1 MKLLNITSGYAMKNN
16 PYFEAAKKGNYDASI
31 RLVWDIFRD
40 KEEKMVNFLTALPE
54 NCYLAPIHALE
65 KGGYNAIANAMV
77 WMLCDHPLAKHKNIT
92 QYDDVY
98 QMNKVHHTDA
108 PAMQRLLSKPLF
120 MGPVQS
126 GKNYCIV
133 DDVVT
138 SGSTVNE
145 CRNYIQENNGIV
157 EYALAL
163 SASFNPQAG
172 YSGVVDISWDTEQKL
187 LSKFDETKLNKLLSQ
202 YGITENWRN
211 LSNSQANYL
220 TTFATI
226 DGIRNKISETIYRGC
241 KKKVQP
247 SKVNLN

>member
-1 MKLLNITSGYAMKNN
+1 MKLLNITSGNKLVNN
-16 PYFEAAKKGNYDASI
+16 AYFAAAKNGNYDASI
-31 RLVWDIFRD
+31 RLVWDLFRD
-40 KEEKMVNFLTALPE
+40 KEEKMVNFLSSLPP

-77 WMLCDHPLAKHKNIT
+77 WMLCDHPIAKHKSIT
-92 QYDDVY
+92 QYDDIY
-98 QMNKVHHTDA
+98 QMNKVHHTGA
-108 PAMQRLLSKPLF
+108 SAMQRLLAKPIF
-120 MGPVQS
+120 MGPVQPD
-126 GKNYCIV
+126 KNYCIV

-157 EYALAL
+157 HSALAL

-172 YSGVVDISWDTEQKL
+172 YSGIVNISWDTEQKI

-202 YGITENWRN
+202 YGIAEHWRK

-220 TTFATI
+220 TTFATV
-226 DGIRNKISETIYRGC
+226 DGIRNKISETIYQGR
-241 KKKVQP
+241 KKTVQRIYAR
-247 SKVNLN
+247 